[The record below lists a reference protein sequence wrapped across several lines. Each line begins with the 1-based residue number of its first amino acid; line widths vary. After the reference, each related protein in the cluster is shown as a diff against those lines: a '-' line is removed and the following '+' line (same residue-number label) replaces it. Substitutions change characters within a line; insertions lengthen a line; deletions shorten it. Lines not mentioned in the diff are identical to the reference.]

1 MKVLGIIPA
10 RGGSKGV
17 SKKNIRVIDGKPL
30 IAYTIETAMQSSRLT
45 DVLVSTDDLEIKEV
59 AMQYGCDVQ
68 LRSKVNA
75 SDTAKIE
82 AVIEEVLS
90 KLKTNYDILMLL
102 QPTAPIRD
110 VEDIDKVVDM
120 FQKPRVESVVSLVE
134 LEDIHPAR
142 MYHIDTDNFM
152 LPLDTKLEKQRRQ
165 DLPKVYLRNGC
176 IYAVRTRV
184 FEREKKVIT
193 EHKSA
198 YIMPESKWA
207 NIDSERD
214 LVITEALIKLW
225 KKGKL

>member
-1 MKVLGIIPA
+1 MKVLGLIPA
-10 RGGSKGV
+10 RGASKGV
-17 SKKNIRVIDGKPL
+17 LRKNIRPIDGKPL
-30 IAYTIETAMQSSRLT
+30 IAYTIETAMQSNSLT

-68 LRSKVNA
+68 LRSATNA

-90 KLKTNYDILMLL
+90 KLKTNYDLLVLL

-110 VEDIDKVVDM
+110 AEDIDKVVDM
-120 FQKPRVESVVSLVE
+120 FQEPTVESVVSVVE

-142 MYHIDTDNFM
+142 MYHLDSNNLM
-152 LPLDTKLEKQRRQ
+152 LPLDTKLEKKRRQ

-176 IYAVRTRV
+176 IYAVKTTV
-184 FEREKKVIT
+184 FKREKKVIT
-193 EHKSA
+193 DQKSA
-198 YIMPESKWA
+198 YIMPQSKWA

-214 LVITEALIKLW
+214 LIITEALIKLW
-225 KKGKL
+225 KQGKL